1 MPIRKLA
8 PALAVGA
15 TVVLKVPAETPFSV
29 LALIEASFTICRL
42 DGY

>member
-29 LALIEASFTICRL
+29 LALIEVCDSL
-42 DGY
+42 WLPLG